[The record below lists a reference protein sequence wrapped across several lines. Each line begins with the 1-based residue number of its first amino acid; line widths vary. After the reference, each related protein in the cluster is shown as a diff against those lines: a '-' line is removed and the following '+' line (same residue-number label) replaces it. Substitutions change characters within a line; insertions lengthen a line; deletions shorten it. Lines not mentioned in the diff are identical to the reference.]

1 MLRIL
6 ILNYE
11 YPPIGGGAGIVT
23 KHLAEEFIKLG
34 HQITILTTWF
44 EGETENYKHNN
55 YEIIRLKSKRKST
68 FQSNPFE
75 MYDWIKKSKQYFNK
89 NNIQGKFDVCL
100 ANFTLPGGEVALFLK
115 QKFNLPYI
123 ILSHGHDIPWAFP
136 KQMLLWHTLS
146 YFWIKKICT
155 QSAYNIILSDELKTM
170 ADNLV
175 PSNKSKNIIINN
187 GLQIQ
192 DFNKQFSG
200 DILKIIFIGR
210 LVEQKN
216 PMLFLESINHLKDL
230 NIPYQVAIYGDGDL
244 RKNMELYVQKNK
256 LEQIYFKGKVNH
268 NDVMN
273 ALKNADILISSSK
286 SEGMALAILEAL
298 SFGVYVVATN
308 TSGNNKLVIEHV
320 NGNIVKE
327 ANASIITT
335 KITDFYH
342 QKFTKNYT
350 YPIDYIK
357 QLQAQ
362 FSWQGIAKQYID
374 LLTKAANKN

>member
-34 HQITILTTWF
+34 HQVNILTTWF
-44 EGETENYKHNN
+44 EGETENYKQNN
-55 YEIIRLKSKRKST
+55 LEIIRLKSKRKST
-68 FQSNPFE
+68 FQSNPLE
-75 MYDWIKKSKQYFNK
+75 MYDWIKKSKLYFNQ
-89 NNIQGKFDVCL
+89 NDIRGKFDVCL

-155 QSAYNIILSDELKTM
+155 QSVYNIILSDELKTM

-175 PSNKSKNIIINN
+175 PSNKSKNIILNN
-187 GLQIQ
+187 GLQIH

-200 DILKIIFIGR
+200 HILNIIFIGR

-216 PMLFLESINHLKDL
+216 PLLFLESIRQLIDL
-230 NIPYQVAIYGDGDL
+230 NIPFRVEIYGDGDL
-244 RKNMELYVQKNK
+244 RKDMELYVQKFK
-256 LEQIYFKGKVNH
+256 IEQIYFKGKVNH
-268 NDVMN
+268 NDVLK
-273 ALKNADILISSSK
+273 ALKNNDLLISSSR

-298 SFGVYVVATN
+298 TFGVYVVATN
-308 TSGNNKLVIEHV
+308 VSGNDKLILENI
-320 NGNIVKE
+320 NGNIIKE
-327 ANASIITT
+327 QNATIIAT
-335 KITDFYH
+335 KIADFYH

-350 YPIDYIK
+350 YPTDYME

-374 LLTKAANKN
+374 LLSKAANKN